1 MATDISGIWD
11 LSATNDGEV
20 IEQHLLSPIPPNS
33 SLRVCFVSVEG
44 GRYKGR
50 YYDPELPQRS
60 YPNWPYDSTFEAR
73 VLASS
78 AQGQAFEVVSIVEQI
93 KSSPDVKGYDSYQ
106 TFAGTVR
113 PEIPGEPAP
122 VMFGFA
128 YGNNGDMAMWA
139 MRKNIALGGC
149 PEGLF
154 EG

>member
-1 MATDISGIWD
+1 MATDITGIWD

-33 SLRVCFVSVEG
+33 SLRVCFVSVG
-44 GRYKGR
+44 RDRYKGR

-60 YPNWPYDSTFEAR
+60 YPNWPYDSTFDAQ
-73 VLASS
+73 VFGSS
-78 AQGQAFEVVSIVEQI
+78 TQGQEFEVVSIVEQV
-93 KSSPDVKGYDSYQ
+93 SSSDVTRYDSYQ

-113 PEIPGEPAP
+113 LEIPGEPAP

-128 YGNNGDMAMWA
+128 YGNNGDIAMWA
-139 MRKNIALGGC
+139 MRKNISLGGC
-149 PEGLF
+149 SESLF